1 MVVETVPRKHVFSR
15 MTVDGTLFLLVR
27 NEQVVFS
34 WLFLFANVERRKK
47 FFLRDDYRRI
57 Q

>member
-1 MVVETVPRKHVFSR
+1 MVVETVPRKHLFSR
-15 MTVDGTLFLLVR
+15 MTVDGALFLLVR

-34 WLFLFANVERRKK
+34 WLFLFADVERRRKNS
-47 FFLRDDYRRI
+47 LRDDYRRI